1 MFIMFL
7 LIWVITALGLWVV
20 TETVQGVRTDNSGS
34 LWVAALVLGL
44 INATLRPLLWFFTM
58 PLTVLTLGLFAIV
71 VNAFTIWLAAQFVD
85 GFEVRNFGS
94 ALMAALIMALL
105 GIAGLLVIQW
115 IMFGQFSWMIAHSG
129 PPM

>member
-1 MFIMFL
+1 MLFIFL
-7 LIWVITALGLWVV
+7 FIWVITALGLWLV
-20 TETVQGVRTDNSGS
+20 TETVPGVRINNSGS

-58 PLTVLTLGLFAIV
+58 PLTVLSLGLFAIV
-71 VNAFTIWLAAQFVD
+71 VNAFTIWLSAKLVD

-105 GIAGLLVIQW
+105 GVAGLLIIQW
-115 IMFGQFSWMIAHSG
+115 VMLGHFSWIIAHSG
-129 PPM
+129 PPI